1 MLTAASALQFLWVLE
16 KHGKPLSHA
25 FHSETLLEPCEL
37 GAVGVTKTN
46 EQWLMVSVRASSEDG
61 NMHTTDPH
69 RGEVAKDYEGGN
81 PTTGVALDC
90 VHIYVHL
97 LVCICMC
104 VFALC

>member
-1 MLTAASALQFLWVLE
+1 MPPAHLGAGYAGAHCTW
-16 KHGKPLSHA
+16 
-25 FHSETLLEPCEL
+25 LLEPCEL

-61 NMHTTDPH
+61 NMHTTGPH

-81 PTTGVALDC
+81 PTTGVSLDC
-90 VHIYVHL
+90 VHICVRL

-104 VFALC
+104 GGVHVNTQRAFLKTR